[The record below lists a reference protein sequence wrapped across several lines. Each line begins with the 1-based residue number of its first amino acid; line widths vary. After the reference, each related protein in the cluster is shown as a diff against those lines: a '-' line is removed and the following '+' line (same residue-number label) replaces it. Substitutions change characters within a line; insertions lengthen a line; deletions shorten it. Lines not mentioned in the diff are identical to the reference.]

1 MQIFGRQ
8 GSILYQISPV
18 SDGSKCKIEHTV
30 EPLATLWRLN
40 NPRIRSVLCRFLVV
54 VFKSE

>member
-8 GSILYQISPV
+8 GIILYQISPV

-40 NPRIRSVLCRFLVV
+40 NPRIISVFMSISSSCFQI
-54 VFKSE
+54 

>member
-1 MQIFGRQ
+1 MQIFGRH
-8 GSILYQISPV
+8 GIILYQISPV

-40 NPRIRSVLCRFLVV
+40 NPRIRSVFMSISSSCFQI
-54 VFKSE
+54 

>member
-1 MQIFGRQ
+1 MQIFGLH
-8 GSILYQISPV
+8 GIILYQLSPV

-40 NPRIRSVLCRFLVV
+40 NPTIRSVFMSISSSCFQI
-54 VFKSE
+54 